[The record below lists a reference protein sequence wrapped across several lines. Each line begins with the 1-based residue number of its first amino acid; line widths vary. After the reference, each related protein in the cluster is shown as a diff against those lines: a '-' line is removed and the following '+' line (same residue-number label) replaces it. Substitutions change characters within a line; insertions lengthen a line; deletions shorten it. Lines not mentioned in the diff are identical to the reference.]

1 MRDKII
7 VEKIANAIATLDEID
22 GLIKSQPSE
31 LQTIDYELSDWYHY
45 IENNEMDDETSV
57 NIIKRIKELRIKRRA
72 LKNEYEIETTYQQH
86 KSKLSGDTTRQFLL
100 NEVYKTKKRLE
111 AEYKNRVITDDDIL
125 LMIGQEKKRRGRPRK
140 EISEE

>member
-100 NEVYKTKKRLE
+100 NVYKTKKRLE
-111 AEYKNRVITDDDIL
+111 TEYKNRVITDDDIL